1 MCRAKKDHPAPE
13 CEALGLLQS
22 MESHKMSSLV
32 PWTCGRG
39 ANNMLITWEGLQ
51 VQLEVDQVV
60 SSLGEDNLTC

>member
-1 MCRAKKDHPAPE
+1 
-13 CEALGLLQS
+13 
-22 MESHKMSSLV
+22 MSSLV